1 MGKEGLRYAAKVDL
15 NKTAGTQTVNKL
27 FLKPFSCLRK
37 AVPSVGTIKNNE
49 VVKIECVDWTGGQI
63 GNNDSADD
71 MRDVDLTKIHYLT
84 GPFDIETA
92 EPGDVLVLEIQDVQP
107 LDEQPWGFTGIFSK
121 DNGGGFLDE
130 IYPEPAKAIW
140 DFEGIFCS
148 SRHIPGVRFAGLI
161 HPGILGCAPSAE
173 VLATWNKREGE
184 LIEACAHTHN
194 RVVAEPPQP
203 KNVHAGSADAS
214 LKEKVGKEGARTIP
228 GRPEH
233 GGNCDIKN
241 LSRGSKVFLPVHVKG
256 AKFSVGD
263 LHFSQGDGEISFCGA
278 IEMAGVITIKFSV
291 MKGGV
296 KQLDMKSPI
305 YIPGP
310 VEPQFGPGRYIYF
323 EGFSVD
329 EHGKQH
335 YLDTTVAYRQ
345 TSLRVIE
352 YLRRYG
358 YNDYQIYLLLS
369 CAPVQ
374 GHVAGI
380 VDIPNSCTTM
390 GLPMDIFDFDISPH
404 VPAEKRDLGSCAF
417 ASK

>member
-1 MGKEGLRYAAKVDL
+1 MGKQEIRYAARVDT
-15 NKTAGTQTVNKL
+15 NKEAYDQPQLHNRWHPDIPFAGTIQN
-27 FLKPFSCLRK
+27 
-37 AVPSVGTIKNNE
+37 GE

-71 MRDVDLTKIHYLT
+71 VKHVDLSRVHYLT
-84 GPFDIETA
+84 GPFEIATA
-92 EPGDVLVLEIQDVQP
+92 EPGDVLLVEIQDVQP
-107 LDEQPWGFTGIFSK
+107 LQDQPWGFTGVFDK
-121 DNGGGFLDE
+121 TNGGGFLDE
-130 IYPEPAKAIW
+130 VYPHAAKAIW

-161 HPGILGCAPSAE
+161 HPGILGCAPSPEILAE
-173 VLATWNKREGE
+173 WNRREGE
-184 LIEACAHTHN
+184 LISAYQHLD
-194 RVVAEPPQP
+194 RDVALPPLPQS
-203 KNVHAGSADAS
+203 VHAGSAPAEV
-214 LKEKVGKEGARTIP
+214 KEKVGKEGARTVP

-241 LSRGSKVFLPVHVKG
+241 LSRGSKVYLPVHVKG

-291 MKGGV
+291 MKNGMQELG
-296 KQLDMKSPI
+296 MKSPI

-329 EHGKQH
+329 SNGKQH
-335 YLDTTVAYRQ
+335 YLDATVAYRQ
-345 TSLRVIE
+345 TSLRCIE

-358 YNDYQIYLLLS
+358 YSDYQIYLLLS

-380 VDIPNSCTTM
+380 VDIPNACTTM
-390 GLPMDIFDFDISPH
+390 GLPMDIFDFDISPGAP
-404 VPAEKRDLGSCAF
+404 VKKLDLGSCAF
-417 ASK
+417 ASS

>member
-1 MGKEGLRYAAKVDL
+1 MPKQGLRYAAKVDL
-15 NKTAGTQTVNKL
+15 KKEAYDQPYLHNRWHPDI
-27 FLKPFSCLRK
+27 PFC
-37 AVPSVGTIKNNE
+37 GTIKNGE
-49 VVKIECVDWTGGQI
+49 VVKIQCVDWTGGQI

-71 MRDVDLTKIHYLT
+71 VRDVDLTRVHYLT
-84 GPFDIETA
+84 GPFEIETA
-92 EPGDVLVLEIQDVQP
+92 EPGDVLVVEIQDVQP
-107 LDEQPWGFTGIFSK
+107 LQDEPWGFTGIFAK
-121 DNGGGFLDE
+121 ENGGGFLDE
-130 IYPEPAKAIW
+130 HFPKPAKAIW
-140 DFEGIFCS
+140 DFEGIHCS

-161 HPGILGCAPSAE
+161 HPGILGCAPSPQ
-173 VLATWNKREGE
+173 VLATWNEREGA
-184 LIEACAHTHN
+184 LIQECSHMGREVALPPNAH
-194 RVVAEPPQP
+194 
-203 KNVHAGSADAS
+203 NVHVGSGDEA
-214 LKEKVGKEGARTIP
+214 LKAQVGKEGARTIP

-241 LSRGSKVFLPVHVKG
+241 LSRGSKVYLPVHVKG

-278 IEMAGVITIKFSV
+278 IEMAGEITVKFSV

-296 KQLDMKSPI
+296 AHLAMKSPI

-329 EHGKQH
+329 EKGKQY

-345 TSLRVIE
+345 TCLRVFE

-358 YNDYQIYLLLS
+358 YSDYQIYLLLS

-390 GLPMDIFDFDISPH
+390 GLPMDIFDFDIRPEAK
-404 VPAEKRDLGSCAF
+404 AEKRELGSCAF
-417 ASK
+417 ASS